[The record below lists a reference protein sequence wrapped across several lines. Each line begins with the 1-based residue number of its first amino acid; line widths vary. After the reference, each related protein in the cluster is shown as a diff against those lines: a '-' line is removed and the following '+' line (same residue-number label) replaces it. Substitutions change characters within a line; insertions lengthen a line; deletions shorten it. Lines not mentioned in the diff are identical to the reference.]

1 MNEVATVTVLLG
13 VTGGIAAS
21 KSPEI
26 VRRLRGLGGE
36 LRVVI
41 PPSAARLVSPAVFQA
56 VSGQPVRG
64 DLWDEQAEAA
74 MGHIELARWADLVLI
89 APATANIMS
98 ELAAGSAG
106 SLLTTLCLA
115 SDAPLLIAPA
125 MNQAMWR
132 HPATQQNLATL
143 ESRGVIVLGPDAG
156 EQACGDTGPGRML
169 EPTEIVA
176 EVLAQ
181 RPFTTGA
188 LQNLSVL
195 ITAGPTREPIDP
207 VRFVSNRS
215 SGKMGFAVARAA
227 AAAGARVTLVSGP
240 VNLPTPAG
248 VERVDVET
256 AGQMRDA
263 TMSRVGD
270 AHIYIGA
277 AAIAD
282 YRPAEIAVHK
292 IKKRRDTMELDM
304 VRAPDVLREVAALA
318 DGPFTV
324 GFAAETQD
332 LEAHARDKLER
343 KQLNMIIANL
353 VGENLGFD
361 SDENSALVIWPG
373 DQAALPA
380 MSKTRLAAE
389 LVELIA
395 GRYRQTESAPV
406 PLRQPSVS

>member
-1 MNEVATVTVLLG
+1 MNEAAKVKILLG
-13 VTGGIAAS
+13 VTGGIAAY
-21 KSPEI
+21 KSPDI
-26 VRRLRGLGGE
+26 VRRLREQGAE
-36 LRVVI
+36 VRVVVT
-41 PPSAARLVSPAVFQA
+41 PSAARLVSSAVFQA

-64 DLWDEQAEAA
+64 ELWDEQAEAA

-132 HPATQQNLATL
+132 HPATQHNLATL
-143 ESRGVIVLGPDAG
+143 EKRGVIVLGPASG
-156 EQACGDTGPGRML
+156 EQACGDSGPGRML
-169 EPTEIVA
+169 EPLEIVA
-176 EVLAQ
+176 TLLAQ

-195 ITAGPTREPIDP
+195 IAAGPTREPIDP

-215 SGKMGFAVARAA
+215 SGKMGFAIARAA
-227 AAAGARVTLVSGP
+227 ASAGARVTLVAGP

-248 VERVDVET
+248 VERVNVET
-256 AGQMRDA
+256 AEQMRDA
-263 TMSRVGD
+263 TLSRVGES
-270 AHIYIGA
+270 HIYIGA

-282 YRPAEIAVHK
+282 YRPAEIAAHK
-292 IKKRRDTMELDM
+292 IKKRHDTMRLDM
-304 VRAPDVLREVAALA
+304 VRAPDVLREVAALP
-318 DGPFTV
+318 DRPFTV
-324 GFAAETQD
+324 GFAAETRH
-332 LEAHARDKLER
+332 LEEHAREKLER
-343 KQLNMIIANL
+343 KQLDMIIANL

-361 SDENSALVIWPG
+361 CDENSALVIWPG
-373 DQAALPA
+373 DQTALPA
-380 MSKTRLAAE
+380 MSKTRLAME

-395 GRYRQTESAPV
+395 ERYRRTESAPT
-406 PLRQPSVS
+406 PLRQPSAN

>member
-1 MNEVATVTVLLG
+1 MNEAPKARILLG
-13 VTGGIAAS
+13 VTGGIAAY
-21 KSPEI
+21 KSPVI
-26 VRRLRGLGGE
+26 VRRLREQGAE
-36 LRVVI
+36 VRVVVT
-41 PPSAARLVSPAVFQA
+41 PSAARLVSPAVFQA

-64 DLWDEQAEAA
+64 ELWDEQAEAA

-98 ELAAGSAG
+98 ELACGSAG

-132 HPATQQNLATL
+132 HPATQDNLATL
-143 ESRGVIVLGPDAG
+143 QDRGVTVLGPALGD
-156 EQACGDTGPGRML
+156 QACGDSGPGRML
-169 EPTEIVA
+169 EPAEIVA

-181 RPFTTGA
+181 RPFATGA

-215 SGKMGFAVARAA
+215 SGKMGFAIARAA
-227 AAAGARVTLVSGP
+227 AAAGARVTLVAGP
-240 VNLPTPAG
+240 VSLPTPAG

-256 AGQMRDA
+256 AEQMRDA
-263 TMSRVGD
+263 TLSRCGD
-270 AHIYIGA
+270 SHIYIGA

-282 YRPAEIAVHK
+282 YRPAEIAAHK

-324 GFAAETQD
+324 GFAAETRD
-332 LEAHARDKLER
+332 LEAHAREKLDGKR
-343 KQLNMIIANL
+343 LDMIVANL

-361 SDENSALVIWPG
+361 SDDNSALVIWPDG
-373 DQAALPA
+373 QAALPD
-380 MSKTRLAAE
+380 MPKIRLAAA

-395 GRYRQTESAPV
+395 ERYRETEAAPT
-406 PLRQPSVS
+406 PLRQPSAH